1 MKTLVFG
8 YLKPTS
14 DVSATRHRVGVVM
27 FVTAVLLSFIE
38 PYGFLRSDAAA
49 RGVRYVLAIDLLLLA
64 SVFVLG
70 GNFWDKIRALF
81 VRDAT
86 VHFPAAA

>member
-1 MKTLVFG
+1 VFDP
-8 YLKPTS
+8 LKPTS
-14 DVSATRHRVGVVM
+14 DVSAARHRVD
-27 FVTAVLLSFIE
+27 
-38 PYGFLRSDAAA
+38 GFLRSDAAA

-81 VRDAT
+81 VREAT
-86 VHFPAAA
+86 VHLPTAA